1 MSGLVYVRRDYAE
14 RPLREGGGGGVG
26 GDGTQLFEPSAA
38 ELLPPRV
45 RENFEHVL
53 RGGRVGLGRMKA
65 KSRQRAAAK
74 PAAVETEEAETFQE
88 EELESFFG

>member
-1 MSGLVYVRRDYAE
+1 MFVQILSRLCSE
-14 RPLREGGGGGVG
+14 W
-26 GDGTQLFEPSAA
+26 
-38 ELLPPRV
+38 LPPRV

-53 RGGRVGLGRMKA
+53 RGGRVRHGRVNK

-74 PAAVETEEAETFQE
+74 QAAVAVDEADTFQE